1 MEFKTHISVKDLNVW
16 YGQHQALNNVTIDIP
31 DKKITAIIGP
41 SGCGKTTLLKSF
53 NRLIDLQDGVSVS
66 GQVLVDGEDI
76 YSPKVEVMDLRKK
89 MGLLSQKPQVLPM
102 SIYENVAYGPRIH
115 GLKDKKK
122 LDEIVH
128 RYLKESSLWNEV
140 KDRLNSTASKLSIG
154 QQQRLCLARGLA
166 VEPEIIL
173 GDEPTSALDPASAER
188 IEQRF
193 LALKDRYTIVLVTH
207 SLRQAKRLA
216 DYVIFL
222 YLGNIIEHGRA
233 KEIFENPKYVKTQ
246 AYINGK
252 FIEEHKINME
262 LNLKGTICPGNFVKA
277 KLALEEMEP
286 GQVLKII
293 VDYEP
298 AVSEVPKAMEYEG
311 HKILEVKRLNKTD
324 WEIIIQK
331 HDKGYI
337 I

>member
-1 MEFKTHISVKDLNVW
+1 MELKTHISVKDLNVW
-16 YGQHQALNNVTIDIP
+16 YGQHQALNNISIDIP

-53 NRLIDLQDGVSVS
+53 NRLIDLQDGISVS

-128 RYLKESSLWNEV
+128 HYLKESSLWNEV
-140 KDRLNSTASKLSIG
+140 KDRLNSPASKLSIG

-193 LALKDRYTIVLVTH
+193 LALKDKYTIVLVTH

-216 DYVIFL
+216 DYAIFL
-222 YLGNIIEHGRA
+222 YLGNIIEHGPA
-233 KEIFENPKYVKTQ
+233 QKIFESPKYVKTQ

-252 FIEEHKINME
+252 FIEEHKINRE

-277 KLALEEMEP
+277 KLALEELET